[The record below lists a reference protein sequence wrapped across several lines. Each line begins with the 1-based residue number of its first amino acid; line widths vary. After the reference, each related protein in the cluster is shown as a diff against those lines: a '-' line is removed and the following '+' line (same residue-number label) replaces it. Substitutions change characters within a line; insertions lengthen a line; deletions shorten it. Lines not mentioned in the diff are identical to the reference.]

1 MWCVN
6 LTINQFG
13 FVVCCQIDE
22 CFTYYFVTNSP
33 NCYISI
39 YKIQNVSN
47 FISSINAKKKVSH
60 PPVKLLSTNISIE
73 ITFHFLK
80 SDIKP
85 FHSHTDLQ
93 HIIHGKL
100 CCIWILYHCTLWWL
114 TKKRRRKKSE
124 TETTG
129 KPISNRSTNFQFE
142 KFRRLAL
149 VEKFTLSISAVLWF
163 SCFGT
168 NNKICRIN
176 AGHVFLPPPPRFAA
190 LTPVYPSHIF
200 TYTRFSVWFGLVSP
214 KMVLSVVHFQNE

>member
-1 MWCVN
+1 MK
-6 LTINQFG
+6 
-13 FVVCCQIDE
+13 
-22 CFTYYFVTNSP
+22 SH
-33 NCYISI
+33 
-39 YKIQNVSN
+39 
-47 FISSINAKKKVSH
+47 FISWNPTLNHFIPIPIYSILFMENYVVS
-60 PPVKLLSTNISIE
+60 
-73 ITFHFLK
+73 
-80 SDIKP
+80 
-85 FHSHTDLQ
+85 
-93 HIIHGKL
+93 G
-100 CCIWILYHCTLWWL
+100 ILYHCTLWWL